1 MTSFVCSDTKFRMYI
16 KLRPAL
22 GLWLREPW
30 SLKSITLLLF
40 GYSRTYGTMIPFHF
54 HLQRVKQLEVDR
66 SRIFLLFFRT
76 NRRSQCYLLRHAH
89 AWAYGTS
96 RRGKQGDVSPQWAPC
111 WHDRLARRPWDPWRS
126 AIQVRRVC
134 LPACLRSMIRLLVAG
149 AGQWLSQAIA
159 SLQYRSFLALRTCCI
174 GGGRRGGLGEWERW
188 IGHFCRSF

>member
-1 MTSFVCSDTKFRMYI
+1 MTSYVRPLIQNVYKVTPGSRSLTPRALIFEVYYSSSFRI
-16 KLRPAL
+16 LADLRHHDSLPLPPAACKTVRS
-22 GLWLREPW
+22 W
-30 SLKSITLLLF
+30 
-40 GYSRTYGTMIPFHF
+40 PFKNF
-54 HLQRVKQLEVDR
+54 
-66 SRIFLLFFRT
+66 SSFFFRT

-126 AIQVRRVC
+126 ASQVRRVC
-134 LPACLRSMIRLLVAG
+134 LPTCLRSMIRLLVAR